1 MICLM
6 YSNVF
11 VAFYFKLALS
21 LLYFLCFFLCGRTP
35 LCLFYVRCMF
45 SPCWMDQCVSFTHR
59 EFSPD
64 LTVLVETLDS
74 FRRLRWP
81 CLAWCFCPCVHI
93 LCCLTLIIQPT
104 TETFQNFTQQLS
116 YSFIRGTVTFFFF
129 GQKGWIWFFGLK
141 KMWKDASKYFIIISI
156 ICVYSLCIVKK
167 TQDLVVSPPN
177 QLTYSVFFR
186 IPSETMQLTFSLRY
200 FPWRNI
206 EVSGYLLSI
215 SDLEEI

>member
-1 MICLM
+1 MLYSEFSHVYFNEYFDYTYLAVSARVSTVHFICPVIMICLM

-11 VAFYFKLALS
+11 VAFYFKPALS
-21 LLYFLCFFLCGRTP
+21 LLYFLCFFPCGRTP

-64 LTVLVETLDS
+64 LTVSVETLDS

-93 LCCLTLIIQPT
+93 LCCLTLIMQPT
-104 TETFQNFTQQLS
+104 TETFPNFTQQLS

-129 GQKGWIWFFGLK
+129 L
-141 KMWKDASKYFIIISI
+141 
-156 ICVYSLCIVKK
+156 VKK
-167 TQDLVVSPPN
+167 AESG
-177 QLTYSVFFR
+177 
-186 IPSETMQLTFSLRY
+186 SLA
-200 FPWRNI
+200 
-206 EVSGYLLSI
+206 
-215 SDLEEI
+215 